1 MLETKEK
8 SDNERQIAPCSSNT
22 IVWALKHYEYK
33 SVSPN

>member
-8 SDNERQIAPCSSNT
+8 GDNERQIAPSSFNA
-22 IVWALKHYEYK
+22 IVWALKHYGYK